1 MIDENPKGGTT
12 LNDLRAQL
20 PECPLEYQDPAYS
33 RFPHRARYRDQHCRH
48 RLAGEDA
55 PLDARGPHQ

>member
-1 MIDENPKGGTT
+1 MIDENPKGGAT

-20 PECPLEYQDPAYS
+20 PECPLEYQSPAHS
-33 RFPHRARYRDQHCRH
+33 RLTHSTRYPDPHRRH

-55 PLDARGPHQ
+55 PLDARQPH